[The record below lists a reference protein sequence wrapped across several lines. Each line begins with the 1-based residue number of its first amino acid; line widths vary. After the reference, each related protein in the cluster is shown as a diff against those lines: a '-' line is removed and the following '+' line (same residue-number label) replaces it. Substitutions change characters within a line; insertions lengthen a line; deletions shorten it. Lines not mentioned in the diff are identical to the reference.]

1 MKLNLQEA
9 NSKTLVKQPVRHPL
23 NFEHYEYVINNCRDV
38 DLQEITLMGYTR
50 TRLLQKFDELE
61 NGVTGTYHDIP
72 FLAAGTHVQNQ
83 EVWYWFIGT
92 PLANDFFV
100 RISGEAERL
109 IKDSMARHPDKKHL
123 VQVWSKHSQS
133 VKWLNKLKFYEI
145 SHYLQGDEKIL
156 IVERKRN

>member
-1 MKLNLQEA
+1 MKLNLQVA

-50 TRLLQKFDELE
+50 NRLIRKFDELE
-61 NGVTGTYHDIP
+61 DGVTGSYHNIP
-72 FLAAGTHVQNQ
+72 FLAAGTHVIDD

-92 PLANDFFV
+92 PLANDFFF
-100 RISGEAERL
+100 RISGEARQL
-109 IKDSMARHPDKKHL
+109 IEKSMQRHPDKRHL
-123 VQVWSKHSQS
+123 VQVWSRHTQS
-133 VKWLNKLKFYEI
+133 VKWLNMLKFNKIDRYFQGHEEI
-145 SHYLQGDEKIL
+145 F